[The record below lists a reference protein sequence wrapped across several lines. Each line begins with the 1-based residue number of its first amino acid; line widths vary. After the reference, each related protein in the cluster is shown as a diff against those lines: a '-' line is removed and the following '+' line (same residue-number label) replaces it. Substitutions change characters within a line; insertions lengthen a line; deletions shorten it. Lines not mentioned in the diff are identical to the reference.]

1 MTTAAQSSIVLV
13 ISLVLMLFGLIFAV
27 FVDPYMDK
35 RRRGVMIGIVG
46 LVFVLLWQNWQD
58 YAIYMEG
65 GSPYSRMLLGILGYC
80 VRPAILALFFYIVS
94 DKKTHNAVWVLIAV
108 NTLVHL
114 SALFSG
120 VCFKISPDNH
130 FVRGP
135 LGYTCHIISALL
147 LAQLLFVTVLE
158 CRDERKKDLIIPA
171 FNTAMI
177 LSSVAADTNADPVPV
192 SFLTAAVVLSC
203 LFYYIWLHLQFVRQ
217 HENVMKEEQRIRIMV
232 SQIQPHFLFNTLST
246 IQSLCLIDP
255 KKASETVEKFGTY
268 LRQNLDSLNREDVIL
283 FETELEHTKVYA
295 EIEMLR
301 FPNIK
306 VEYDIEDTTFG
317 VPALSLQPL
326 VENAIRHGV
335 RVRRNGLVTVSTREY
350 PGYHEIRVTDNGKG
364 FNVAE
369 AMEADKSHIGLRN
382 VKNRIETLCSGTFLI
397 DSKLGEGTEITIR
410 IPIRAE
416 QNGKDAGK

>member
-1 MTTAAQSSIVLV
+1 MGTILQPTILLEITLV
-13 ISLVLMLFGLIFAV
+13 MMMLGLIFAV
-27 FVDPYMDK
+27 LVDPYMDS
-35 RRRGVMIGIVG
+35 RRRRVMIGIVCM
-46 LVFVLLWQNWQD
+46 VFVLLADNWWD
-58 YAIYMEG
+58 YQLYMEG
-65 GSPYSRMLLGILGYC
+65 LYPFRRMLAGIVGYC
-80 VRPAILALFFYIVS
+80 VRPVILALFFYIVS
-94 DKKTHNAVWVLIAV
+94 SRETHNKVWALIAV
-108 NTLVHL
+108 NTVIHL
-114 SALFSG
+114 TALFSG
-120 VCFKISPDNH
+120 VCFRINENNH

-135 LGYTCHIISALL
+135 LGFTCHIISALL
-147 LAQLLFVTVLE
+147 LMQLLFVTVLE
-158 CRDERKKDLIIPA
+158 CKDERKKDLVIPA

-177 LSSVAADTNADPVPV
+177 LAAVAADTGAEPVPI
-192 SFLTAAVVLSC
+192 SNLTAAVVISV

-217 HENVMKEEQRIRIMV
+217 YENVMKEEQRIRIMV

-268 LRQNLDSLNREDVIL
+268 LRQNLDSLNREDMIL

-295 EIEMLR
+295 DIEMLR
-301 FPNIK
+301 FPNIR
-306 VEYDIEDTTFG
+306 VEYDIEDTHFG

-335 RVRRNGLVTVSTREY
+335 RVRRNGLVTVTTREY
-350 PGYHEIRVTDNGKG
+350 PAYHEIRVKDNGKG

-382 VKNRIETLCSGTFLI
+382 VKDRIETLCGGTFLI

-410 IPIRAE
+410 IPHRKD
-416 QNGKDAGK
+416 QSGKDAVE

>member
-1 MTTAAQSSIVLV
+1 M
-13 ISLVLMLFGLIFAV
+13 MLGLIFAV
-27 FVDPYMDK
+27 LVDPYMDS
-35 RRRGVMIGIVG
+35 RRRKVMIIIVG
-46 LVFVLLWQNWQD
+46 LVFLLLFQD
-58 YAIYMEG
+58 HLEYQLETDGTMAYR
-65 GSPYSRMLLGILGYC
+65 RMLAGVLGYC
-80 VRPAILALFFYIVS
+80 IRPTILAMFFYIVS
-94 DKKTHNAVWVLIAV
+94 NRESHKKVWALIAV
-108 NTLVHL
+108 NAAVHL
-114 SALFSG
+114 TALFSG
-120 VCFKISPDNH
+120 ICFRITPDNT

-135 LGYTCHIISALL
+135 LGYTCHVISALL
-147 LAQLLFVTVLE
+147 LMQLLFVTVLE
-158 CRDERKKDLIIPA
+158 CKDERKKDLLIPA

-177 LSSVAADTNADPVPV
+177 IAAVAADGTTGGMVV
-192 SFLTAAVVLSC
+192 SYLTVAVVISV

-217 HENVMKEEQRIRIMV
+217 YENVMKEEQRIRIMV

-268 LRQNLDSLNREDVIL
+268 LRQNLDSLNRENMIL

-295 EIEMLR
+295 DIEMLR
-301 FPNIK
+301 FPNIR
-306 VEYDIEDTTFG
+306 VEYDIEDTHFG

-335 RVRRNGLVTVSTREY
+335 RVRRNGLVTVTTREY
-350 PGYHEIRVTDNGKG
+350 PAYHEIRVTDNGKG

-382 VKNRIETLCSGTFLI
+382 VKDRIETLCGGTFLI

-410 IPIRAE
+410 IPHRKD
-416 QNGKDAGK
+416 QNGKEAVE